1 MRGKWLSQNSDTII
15 KKSNISATEKFTKHL
30 KIFKTINKKSLKYET
45 KMCIVAPLFFE
56 PREH

>member
-1 MRGKWLSQNSDTII
+1 MIKPKFWHNH

-45 KMCIVAPLFFE
+45 KMYIVAPLFFE